1 MPRASI
7 SWNSS
12 KFLTFVVLSTS
23 VAVFLPIFIFDGI
36 KNVSNEGIFGE
47 TLRTS
52 INLKIAESICIGST
66 LPMLSDILL
75 DRISKVRQITGR
87 LNMTLIRTI
96 LLISFSISSAIYL
109 AVGDYAFMPFL
120 FICLFRTK
128 VLVIG
133 AIIFSTIS
141 NGSLATEWKL
151 NQFLFVTPILSASLF
166 NICQIYEIVYP
177 GAYFLDICD
186 TITFYVA
193 SLSFFSVQIMWFYY
207 LWKQYKREQKL
218 DNDEIAG
225 AVYMAA
231 SAFYIVACQV
241 VNSIFGS
248 SSLSWFDAGENI
260 LIGFTVV
267 QILFILIAT
276 VLPGRLLRNVA
287 EVQ

>member
-1 MPRASI
+1 MASF

-12 KFLTFVVLSTS
+12 KFLTIVVISTS
-23 VAVFLPIFIFDGI
+23 VAVFLPIFIFDGM
-36 KNVSNEGIFGE
+36 KNISNEGIFGE

-66 LPMLSDILL
+66 LPMLSDIFL
-75 DRISKVRQITGR
+75 DRISNVKQITGR
-87 LNMTLIRTI
+87 MNMMQIRTL

-109 AVGDYAFMPFL
+109 AVGDYVFLPFL
-120 FICLFRTK
+120 YICLFRTK
-128 VLVIG
+128 ILVVG
-133 AIIFSTIS
+133 AVMFSTIS
-141 NGSLATEWKL
+141 NGNLVTEWKL
-151 NQFLFVTPILSASLF
+151 NQFFLVTPVLSASLF

-193 SLSFFSVQIMWFYY
+193 LISFFSVQIMWFYY
-207 LWKQYKREQKL
+207 LWKQYKRKQRL

-231 SAFYIVACQV
+231 SVFFIVACQV
-241 VNSIFGS
+241 VNSIYGS
-248 SSLSWFDAGENI
+248 TLSWFDTGENI